1 MNKKILSEVKEKIH
15 RYVAARRLREA
26 FSTARSL
33 AETMMD
39 FECADALQRAEDTYR
54 HMLHYA
60 ATGAEDPSRADM
72 TAQLSDTILS
82 VTDILER
89 GNFMADDSSLYYNV
103 ARFEKMRPQETVG
116 VLMERY
122 LKLSGD
128 TSLFNLVAGS
138 RSREEYRNTL
148 VSRQELERRI
158 FNRIWTSHPL
168 SAADASVLDSFF
180 AGQEAPEHFKALCV
194 WALTLGQLSF
204 FDARRIELLLG
215 AYMNGSPQLRAAAIT
230 GLLLSLSAA
239 RGRYIPK
246 RVIDRLESARET
258 DTWQSDL
265 ELAYKEFV
273 RTRDT
278 DRITAKIRDEVV
290 PEMMKLRPEISRRF
304 SGELPLDPAEMEENP
319 QWHEL
324 LDKSGVTDKLKEMS
338 EIQED
343 GGDVMM
349 GTFSHLKSFPFFHE
363 VANWFLPFHTDR
375 SELEEGDS
383 GPIKAL
389 ADILMAMP
397 MLCDSDK
404 YSMLLSLQAAPE
416 AQRSLLVR
424 QINAQAEQFAGLRA
438 AMLNTDL
445 TDRRDLVRKQVQN
458 LFRFFR
464 LYRRKGEFPNPFDL
478 GIDPAGVVGLESL
491 CVPAL
496 SVVVAEFYFSHGY
509 WHDGLK
515 TARAIDGLQAAA
527 SVPDSPEYLLMQRMG
542 FAAMKL
548 GLYTEARDYF
558 NHLLLVTPENP
569 WVVKNA
575 ARCDMQLGLYDE
587 ALRLFL
593 GLSRQPG
600 YGEDANLAL
609 YIGHCYLE
617 TADYDKAVKAYFK
630 AEYLGAKPRKVLR
643 QLAWALLMNGD
654 AAQARRYLERAMSS
668 AGPVPNDYLNLGHIA
683 LSTGDFK
690 EALNSYRL
698 NIVSRREKDNLSEE
712 DAREAFIADVRQDSA
727 ELSRLGISPDLLPLL
742 VDSLFYTI

>member
-1 MNKKILSEVKEKIH
+1 MNKKILSEVKDKIH

-33 AETMMD
+33 AEGMMD
-39 FECADALQRAEDTYR
+39 FESADTLQRAEDTYR

-82 VTDILER
+82 VADAVDR
-89 GNFMADDSSLYYNV
+89 GNRMVDDSTLYYNV
-103 ARFEKMRPQETVG
+103 ARFEKMRPGETVAA
-116 VLMERY
+116 LLERY
-122 LKLSGD
+122 LKMAGD
-128 TSLFNLVAGS
+128 SSLFNLVAGS
-138 RSREEYRNTL
+138 RKGEDYRNML
-148 VSRQELERRI
+148 VSREELERRI
-158 FNRIWTSHPL
+158 FNKIWTSHPL
-168 SAADASVLDSFF
+168 SPADASALDALF
-180 AGQEAPEHFKALCV
+180 AGQAAPDYFKTLCV

-204 FDARRIELLLG
+204 FDARRIELLAG
-215 AYMNGSPQLRAAAIT
+215 AYLNGTAQLRAAAIT
-230 GLLLSLSAA
+230 GLLLALAA
-239 RGRYIPK
+239 SRGRYLPR
-246 RVIDRLESARET
+246 RVRNRLDAAKET
-258 DTWQSDL
+258 DTWASDL

-304 SGELPLDPAEMEENP
+304 SGELPVDPTEMEENP
-319 QWHEL
+319 QWQEL

-375 SELEEGDS
+375 SELEEEAS
-383 GPIKAL
+383 SPLKSL
-389 ADILMAMP
+389 ADLLTAMP

-404 YSMLLSLQAAPE
+404 FSMLLSLRAAPE
-416 AQRSLLVR
+416 AQRSLLAT

-464 LYRRKGEFPNPFDL
+464 LYRRKGEFANPFDL
-478 GIDPAGVVGLESL
+478 GLDPSGIEGLESL
-491 CVPAL
+491 CAPAL
-496 SVVVAEFYFSHGY
+496 SAVVAEFYFAHGY
-509 WHDGLK
+509 WLDGLK
-515 TARAIDGLQAAA
+515 VARAIEGLQGAA

-548 GLYTEARDYF
+548 GLYAEALGYF
-558 NHLLLVTPENP
+558 NHLLLVTPDNP

-575 ARCDMQLGLYDE
+575 ARCRMQLGLYKE
-587 ALRLFL
+587 ALELL
-593 GLSRQPG
+593 LDLSRQPG

-609 YIGHCYLE
+609 SIGHCYLE
-617 TADYDKAVKAYFK
+617 TGDYDNAVKAYFK

-654 AAQARRYLERAMSS
+654 AAQARRYLEKAMQ
-668 AGPVPNDYLNLGHIA
+668 ATGPVTNDYLNLGHIA

-698 NIVSRREKDNLSEE
+698 NIISRREEKNLSEE
-712 DAREAFIADVRQDSA
+712 EAREAFIADVNQDSE
-727 ELSRLGISPDLLPLL
+727 ELSRIGVSRELLPLL
-742 VDSLFYTI
+742 IDSLFYTL